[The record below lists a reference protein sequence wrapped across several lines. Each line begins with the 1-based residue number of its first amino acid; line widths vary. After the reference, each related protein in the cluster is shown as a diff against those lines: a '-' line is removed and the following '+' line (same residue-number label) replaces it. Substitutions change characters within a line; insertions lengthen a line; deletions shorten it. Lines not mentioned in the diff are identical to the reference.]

1 MRNDAEAVLRT
12 VDERGVRFVRLWFT
26 DVQGFLKSF
35 SVTPAELANA
45 LGEGMTFDGSVIQ
58 GYSRVQEADMLAVP
72 DPATFELLPW
82 IDEGGPVARMF
93 CDICLPSGEPFEGD
107 PRRVLRRTLERAR
120 RHGFTVFAGPEVE
133 FFVFAAADRPE
144 PVDQAGYFDQLA
156 TEVTS
161 SLRRRV
167 ILALEA
173 MGVAVEYS
181 HHEIAPGQQELD
193 LRHAEALEVADALM
207 TTKTVVKEIARQ
219 SGVYATFMPKPLTG
233 QNGSGLHTHLSL
245 YEGDRNAFADRSS
258 SDGLSEVARRF
269 IAGLLHHARAITAI
283 TNPWVNS
290 YKRLIPGYEAPV
302 DVCWARN
309 NRSALVRVPAPKR
322 GNLDATRIEYRA
334 PDPSCNP
341 YLALALI
348 VAAGLDGIEAHRA
361 LPDEAVDNLF
371 DLPESERARLGIE
384 QLPHSLADALD
395 AFEASTLVRDTLG
408 EHVVRYVLANK
419 RREWEEYS
427 ATVSGF
433 EVDRYLGL
441 L

>member
-1 MRNDAEAVLRT
+1 
-12 VDERGVRFVRLWFT
+12 
-26 DVQGFLKSF
+26 
-35 SVTPAELANA
+35 
-45 LGEGMTFDGSVIQ
+45 
-58 GYSRVQEADMLAVP
+58 
-72 DPATFELLPW
+72 
-82 IDEGGPVARMF
+82 
-93 CDICLPSGEPFEGD
+93 
-107 PRRVLRRTLERAR
+107 
-120 RHGFTVFAGPEVE
+120 
-133 FFVFAAADRPE
+133 
-144 PVDQAGYFDQLA
+144 
-156 TEVTS
+156 
-161 SLRRRV
+161 
-167 ILALEA
+167 
-173 MGVAVEYS
+173 
-181 HHEIAPGQQELD
+181 
-193 LRHAEALEVADALM
+193 M